1 MWLLGFVPPENS
13 VERIQN
19 SSPQTLSDYRPAASA
34 SLSCKVE
41 SWLKRSGRCCVAPPW
56 RFYSSP
62 GRTNLTL
69 GLCVFMFSCALRR
82 GRLRRGGFILLQS
95 AISPLDAAESY
106 NAFVPVRLHLPVRRL
121 VEGGG
126 GRFLLSAEVIISTF
140 SILIWLNP
148 PPCFVFAHK
157 PLQSAHLAF
166 PVCSLTHLAHTRSA
180 SPCICPS
187 VSVSLFAL
195 SASAVLSFFFFK
207 VSQKKTTHVLDVSP
221 LILFFIKTAGE
232 QVKLRLLILLV

>member
-19 SSPQTLSDYRPAASA
+19 SSPQTLSDCRPAASA

-41 SWLKRSGRCCVAPPW
+41 SWLKRTGRCCVAPPW

-69 GLCVFMFSCALRR
+69 GLCVFTFSCALRR

-180 SPCICPS
+180 SPLSVCLRLSLCFFCISS
-187 VSVSLFAL
+187 VII
-195 SASAVLSFFFFK
+195 FFF
-207 VSQKKTTHVLDVSP
+207 
-221 LILFFIKTAGE
+221 
-232 QVKLRLLILLV
+232 